1 MFSVLLPPKL
11 TVCQVNPLPQ
21 TLPESTGQ
29 EFAGDGAL
37 NTFGR
42 LQPSVLGVDMGGG
55 SSLAQAPFVA
65 IIHPPKID
73 LGKGWYS
80 IDEGVIVLN
89 RKRRRCSPST
99 TVTS

>member
-1 MFSVLLPPKL
+1 MGLIS
-11 TVCQVNPLPQ
+11 PLDGYSRPY
-21 TLPESTGQ
+21 LVSTW
-29 EFAGDGAL
+29 A
-37 NTFGR
+37 
-42 LQPSVLGVDMGGG
+42 GG

-65 IIHPPKID
+65 MIHPPKID

-80 IDEGVIVLN
+80 IDEGVIALN